1 MLSLIVQIVSPTG
14 CDVNSCPVFTWAA
27 TSCLV
32 VLRWI
37 LYKPAAEVQLK
48 QKLLKFSTDSF
59 FKPCFIEA
67 SSLEVLGLRERRL

>member
-1 MLSLIVQIVSPTG
+1 MFSLIVQIVSPTG

-27 TSCLV
+27 AKRLV

-48 QKLLKFSTDSF
+48 QELLHLFVW
-59 FKPCFIEA
+59 
-67 SSLEVLGLRERRL
+67 VLLPVSVCA